1 MGRDAA
7 AAWSPPALLYE
18 RTPGAAGAPLAPD
31 AIYRRHVPEQTTLYQ
46 LVEQHLETA
55 LAEARLRTDHGYG
68 YPRFVEQTLRDY
80 LACGRRELGFARV
93 RCGDCGYE
101 TLLAFSCKRRG
112 LCPSCEGR
120 RMAETAAHLV
130 DRVLPVVPY
139 RQWVLSLPIPLRL
152 LLVRQPVLVSA
163 VLKIFVRRVFAW
175 QRRIA
180 RGMGI
185 ADPRCAAVT
194 FIQRGGGALNLNPH
208 FHTVFADGVFDLL
221 PDGSV
226 HFVPVLAPS
235 DAEVEAI
242 CGQIARHVTRLVQ
255 PDDDALE
262 PDEVVDDDTLSP
274 TLPLALAPGPTSL
287 PQARWEHLEQRPRPK
302 SPRCASIDG
311 FSLHAQTSVPALDR
325 RGLER
330 LCRYGLRSSFALS
343 RLSPRDDGRLSYRLK
358 RPWPDGRTELLLE
371 PLDLLRRLAHLIP
384 PARTHLV
391 RYHGAFAPA
400 SPIRRAIRPRV
411 LRESGRCCGRGRT
424 SKAPSSVGDADPAQT
439 AQTAQVDAPGP
450 AVDTTAAPPESATD
464 LGRLDP
470 DLLVMLQGQPPDE
483 ADLLPVRQR
492 RLDWSALLRRVYQ
505 IDVLRCPRCTGRMT
519 VLAAINDHGVA
530 QKILCHLGLPTDGPR
545 CAPARAPPE
554 LELDFDGDDLDPETG
569 FEGDV
574 EPDDG
579 FDPDVDIDPE
589 FND

>member
-18 RTPGAAGAPLAPD
+18 RMPGAAGAPLAPD
-31 AIYRRHVPEQTTLYQ
+31 AIYRRHVPEQTTLYL

-152 LLVRQPVLVSA
+152 LLVRQPALVSA

-180 RGMGI
+180 RSMGV

-208 FHTVFADGVFDLL
+208 FHTVFADGVFDLR

-226 HFVPVLAPS
+226 RFVPVLAPS

-242 CGQIARHVTRLVQ
+242 CGQIARRVTRLVQ

-262 PDEVVDDDTLSP
+262 PDDVADDDTLSP

-391 RYHGAFAPA
+391 RYHGGFAPA

-424 SKAPSSVGDADPAQT
+424 SSQT

-450 AVDTTAAPPESATD
+450 AVDTAVTPSESATD

-492 RLDWSALLRRVYQ
+492 RLDWSALLRRVFQ
-505 IDVLRCPRCTGRMT
+505 LDVLCCPRCEGRMV
-519 VLAAINDHGVA
+519 VLAAINDAEVA
-530 QKILCHLGLPTDGPR
+530 QKILRHLGLPTAGPA

-554 LELDFDGDDLDPETG
+554 LEFDFDADDGVDADAEEDTDADGTDAEMSDDAELDP
-569 FEGDV
+569 DA
-574 EPDDG
+574 
-579 FDPDVDIDPE
+579 DIDII
-589 FND
+589 D